1 MNDLDPQIALLR
13 DQAVAWGPRI
23 LAALLILI
31 LAHFVAKGVK
41 WAISRAVERIP
52 ALHKDSAARP
62 GETIGSQIG
71 ALGYWLVWLVGLIVA
86 LQPLGL
92 SEALTPVR
100 TLTEEVFAYVPQI
113 IGAGVLFFVGVLIA
127 RIVRNI
133 VETALDAANVDGWLT
148 KAGVGEVTGEAAAPT
163 AGGEGGAAAGR
174 VTISRTAGVLVFALI
189 VIPVTIAALQVLGIT
204 AISAPATAVLQTVL
218 NAIPH
223 VLAAAIVL
231 AIAWFVARWV
241 RGLVEQILP
250 SLGFDTALKDVA
262 GLKPT
267 MLPSRVVGAIVVTA
281 IMLFSAVE
289 AARLLDFAAV
299 SAMLVQITDLGGRVI
314 FGSVIIVIGV
324 LMARIVTTLV
334 GDSVGES
341 GLPSI
346 LRYAIIALA
355 VAIGLRFMGLANE
368 IVNLA
373 FGLILGSA
381 AVAVALA
388 FGLGGRTTAHELLQR
403 WTQKER
409 KEAAGGERPPVV
421 PPVQD

>member
-1 MNDLDPQIALLR
+1 MINDLDPQIALLR
-13 DQAVAWGPRI
+13 DQAVAWGPRL
-23 LAALLILI
+23 LAALVILV
-31 LAHFVAKGVK
+31 LAHFIAKGVK

-52 ALHKDSAARP
+52 ALHKHSVARP
-62 GETIGSQIG
+62 NETIGSQIG
-71 ALGYWLVWLVGLIVA
+71 ALCYWLVWLVGLIAA

-92 SEALTPVR
+92 SDALTPVR
-100 TLTEEVFAYVPQI
+100 MLTDNVFAYVPRI
-113 IGAGVLFFVGVLIA
+113 IGAGLLFFVGLLIA

-148 KAGVGEVTGEAAAPT
+148 KAGVGEVTGEAAA
-163 AGGEGGAAAGR
+163 AAVGESTAAGDR
-174 VTISRTAGVLVFALI
+174 VTISRTAGTIVFALI

-204 AISAPATAVLQTVL
+204 AISGPATAVLQTVL
-218 NAIPH
+218 NAIPR

-231 AIAWFVARWV
+231 AIAWFVGRWV

-250 SLGFDTALKDVA
+250 SLGFDNALKDIA
-262 GLKPT
+262 GLKPA
-267 MLPSRVVGAIVVTA
+267 MLPSRVVGAIVLTA

-324 LMARIVTTLV
+324 LMARIVTTLI

-346 LRYAIIALA
+346 LKYAIIALS

-381 AVAVALA
+381 AVAIALA
-388 FGLGGRTTAHELLQR
+388 FGLGGRSTAHELLQR
-403 WTQKER
+403 WIQKER
-409 KEAAGGERPPVV
+409 KVAASGEQPPVV

>member
-148 KAGVGEVTGEAAAPT
+148 KAGVGEVTGLPASWF
-163 AGGEGGAAAGR
+163 
-174 VTISRTAGVLVFALI
+174 SR
-189 VIPVTIAALQVLGIT
+189 
-204 AISAPATAVLQTVL
+204 
-218 NAIPH
+218 
-223 VLAAAIVL
+223 
-231 AIAWFVARWV
+231 
-241 RGLVEQILP
+241 
-250 SLGFDTALKDVA
+250 
-262 GLKPT
+262 
-267 MLPSRVVGAIVVTA
+267 
-281 IMLFSAVE
+281 
-289 AARLLDFAAV
+289 
-299 SAMLVQITDLGGRVI
+299 
-314 FGSVIIVIGV
+314 
-324 LMARIVTTLV
+324 
-334 GDSVGES
+334 
-341 GLPSI
+341 
-346 LRYAIIALA
+346 
-355 VAIGLRFMGLANE
+355 
-368 IVNLA
+368 
-373 FGLILGSA
+373 
-381 AVAVALA
+381 
-388 FGLGGRTTAHELLQR
+388 
-403 WTQKER
+403 
-409 KEAAGGERPPVV
+409 
-421 PPVQD
+421 